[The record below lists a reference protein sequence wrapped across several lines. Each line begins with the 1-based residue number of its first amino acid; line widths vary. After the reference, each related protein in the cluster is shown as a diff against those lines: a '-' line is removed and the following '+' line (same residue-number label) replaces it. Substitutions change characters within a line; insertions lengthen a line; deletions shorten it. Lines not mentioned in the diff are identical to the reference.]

1 MSSTRTSATELP
13 IQSNGR
19 PGSKRRTVSFL
30 EFITGRFEVKII
42 PTTPDVAAESKPG
55 NKSSRED
62 RPKRSKPLTWGI
74 ISALIGFIVL
84 LVAVSLQEVFHP
96 TRFSLTFGLH
106 FLGHLGIASLLLGI
120 VGITVEL
127 KNWTDYFEERL
138 AYTIRKKEFLR
149 TLQDKELEAL
159 LEEVF
164 RAIYKVDNFDSDSFL
179 NFFTTRMQDYIGGSF
194 REKIARMITVHRS
207 IDDVCRVEEDLD
219 YKCRKIDSP
228 SSTIQASVK
237 FSADEFDMSNLDYK
251 ITLKPPRETQN
262 FELRSK
268 FPPCEEDGSYIFN
281 KKDLD
286 KLRDYVTDLSLPGKH
301 HGFELSLKEF
311 KDIDGLHVQVH
322 LEYSIPT
329 DRFFAWV
336 MNYPSKEFEAVI
348 NFPDEEF
355 EILVETFGM
364 DDKDVTITK
373 QTGAYKL
380 KYDSWLLPE
389 NGLAYRFK
397 KRRETSQSSI
407 AAVVVEYIA
416 TEESASNDFLRNG
429 DEDSPTFAEAIAAN
443 TAADELE
450 TDRSVQKRIDSSQLA
465 IGPIPG
471 KNTASDECEIKGPVR
486 KELDPAEAVPGGDTA
501 AGEFDDAIVKE
512 GYHQFVGSKVDG

>member
-1 MSSTRTSATELP
+1 MSSTKTSATVIP
-13 IQSNGR
+13 IESNGR
-19 PGSKRRTVSFL
+19 PGSKQRTVSFL
-30 EFITGRFEVKII
+30 EFIAGRFEIRII
-42 PTTPDVAAESKPG
+42 PRAAHVSAESKPETT
-55 NKSSRED
+55 SSREA
-62 RPKRSKPLTWGI
+62 RPNRNKPLTWGI
-74 ISALIGFIVL
+74 ISALVGFILL
-84 LVAVSLQEVFHP
+84 LVAISLQEVFHP

-106 FLGHLGIASLLLGI
+106 FLGHLGIAGLLLGI
-120 VGITVEL
+120 VGIAVEF

-149 TLQDKELEAL
+149 TLQDRELKAL

-164 RAIYKVDNFDSDSFL
+164 RAIYKVDNFNPDSFL

-194 REKIARMITVHRS
+194 REKIARMMTVHPS
-207 IDDVCRVEEDLD
+207 IEDFCRVEEDLE

-228 SSTIQASVK
+228 GSTIQSKVK
-237 FSADEFDMSNLDYK
+237 WSADECDISDLDYK
-251 ITLKPPRETQN
+251 ITLRLPRETQN
-262 FELRSK
+262 FELRSD
-268 FPPCEEDGSYIFN
+268 FPLCEDRSYVFRKED
-281 KKDLD
+281 LA
-286 KLRDYVTDLSLPGKH
+286 KLKAYVTDLRVPGKS

-311 KDIDGLHVQVH
+311 KDIDGLHVQEH

-348 NFPDEEF
+348 NYPDEEF
-355 EILVETFGM
+355 ELLVETFGM

-397 KRRETSQSSI
+397 RRRGTSQSI

-416 TEESASNDFLRNG
+416 AEESVCNG
-429 DEDSPTFAEAIAAN
+429 FIQNGGEASPTSAEAIVAN
-443 TAADELE
+443 RVADELE
-450 TDRSVQKRIDSSQLA
+450 TNRSVQKRVDSSQPASKLV
-465 IGPIPG
+465 PG
-471 KNTASDECEIKGPVR
+471 KNTGSDESEIMGPVR
-486 KELDPAEAVPGGDTA
+486 KELNPAEAVAGVDVA
-501 AGEFDDAIVKE
+501 ASGFDDIIIKE
-512 GYHQFVGSKVDG
+512 CYHQFSDKKVDK